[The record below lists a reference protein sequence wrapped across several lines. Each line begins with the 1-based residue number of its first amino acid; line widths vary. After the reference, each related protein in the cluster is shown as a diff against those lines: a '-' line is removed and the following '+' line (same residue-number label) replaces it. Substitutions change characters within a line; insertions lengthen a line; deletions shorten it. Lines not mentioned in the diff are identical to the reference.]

1 MSQFMELNVLE
12 ALGRVAEGI
21 YRLRGYAEL
30 NHAAV
35 FKILRKHDKIL
46 KREDG
51 IALKYPFNIENT
63 IFADMGA
70 FEALDASVR
79 QAFQNRSASAE
90 PGISPEFAEIVHGS
104 AFGMDAAFPDGPR
117 AVPWVSAPRRPGVGP
132 QPPTGRRSRDAML
145 GLGLSACAGSL
156 ACAGLRPRNPRMHR
170 AEHRKHPTACAARS
184 VSVVVENSARE
195 ELSKCDAQW
204 IEQLLEDRAA
214 EILFNGVERTEPAS
228 EDGLIYLY
236 FPALEIGPY
245 STQVRMTVR
254 ISLQP
259 QRAEVQ
265 VLEINPGLRDKRT
278 GNVEYQKDLDK
289 LLEANAEIVL
299 RWQDD
304 PRSDDLRIVQQA
316 LQRFKY
322 YLPGWFPVPDS
333 VTEAVLRTFITSAIK
348 AGQDE
353 VFRALQKEA
362 AAKQR
367 A

>member
-1 MSQFMELNVLE
+1 
-12 ALGRVAEGI
+12 
-21 YRLRGYAEL
+21 
-30 NHAAV
+30 
-35 FKILRKHDKIL
+35 
-46 KREDG
+46 
-51 IALKYPFNIENT
+51 
-63 IFADMGA
+63 
-70 FEALDASVR
+70 
-79 QAFQNRSASAE
+79 
-90 PGISPEFAEIVHGS
+90 
-104 AFGMDAAFPDGPR
+104 
-117 AVPWVSAPRRPGVGP
+117 
-132 QPPTGRRSRDAML
+132 
-145 GLGLSACAGSL
+145 
-156 ACAGLRPRNPRMHR
+156 
-170 AEHRKHPTACAARS
+170 